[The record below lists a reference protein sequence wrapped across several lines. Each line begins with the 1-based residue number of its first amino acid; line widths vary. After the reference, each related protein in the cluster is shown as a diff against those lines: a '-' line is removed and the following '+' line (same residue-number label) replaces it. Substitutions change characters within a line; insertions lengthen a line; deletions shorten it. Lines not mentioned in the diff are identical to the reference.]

1 VKIRISRR
9 ASARIRAQD
18 EWWREERR
26 DAPDLFKQEL
36 TEAFLRILQAPKV
49 RSPYGTIEGES
60 VWRVLMPRTEQ
71 HVYYSVDDEAA
82 EIMIETVWGARRRRG
97 PKL

>member
-9 ASARIRAQD
+9 ARTRIRAQD

-36 TEAFLRILQAPKV
+36 TAAFERILRAPKV
-49 RSPYGTIEGES
+49 RNPYGRIES
-60 VWRVLMPRTEQ
+60 DPVWRVLMPRTEQ
-71 HVYYSVDDEAA
+71 HVYYSVDDDAG
-82 EIMIETVWGARRRRG
+82 EIVIETVWGARRRRG